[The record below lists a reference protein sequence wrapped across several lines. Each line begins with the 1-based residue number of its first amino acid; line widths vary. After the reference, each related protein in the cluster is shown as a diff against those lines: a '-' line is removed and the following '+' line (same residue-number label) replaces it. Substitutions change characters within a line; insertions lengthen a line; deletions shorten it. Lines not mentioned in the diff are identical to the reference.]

1 MVSLE
6 FLDNLEETVKE
17 DLQGHP
23 DHLGHRL
30 KETIF
35 QFRVPRG
42 LLGHQDHLDYLW
54 LDRKENQ
61 ELVEVTSLAKETI
74 TELDRVRKIHWS

>member
-23 DHLGHRL
+23 DHLDHRL

-42 LLGHQDHLDYLW
+42 LLGHQDHLDYL
-54 LDRKENQ
+54 
-61 ELVEVTSLAKETI
+61 
-74 TELDRVRKIHWS
+74 